1 MNYKP
6 DESTLISYLYGEL
19 SDKENEKVQRYF
31 QEHPEELTAFKE
43 LLQVRTIMGEMQDKE
58 VIAPPILVEEGSNL
72 RSLWRSAYFRIPMSI
87 AASFL
92 VVMIAA
98 KLLGT
103 QISYSN
109 NELKV
114 SFGNKVE
121 PKIENTASG
130 LSEGKVQ
137 EMINQ
142 SLAENNQVVTSNWNA
157 RQQELNHSIQKSLQ
171 QNSLKIDE
179 MMKTAS
185 QASQDQVRTFVAGLQ
200 DQNLKLMKD
209 YLQLSS
215 NDQKKYIEN
224 LLVDF
229 SKYMQE
235 QRKQDMMVFQT
246 RVGSIEKNSDQFKQE
261 TEQILASIISNLDG
275 TTKKTN
281 NY

>member
-19 SDKENEKVQRYF
+19 NDKEREKVQRYF
-31 QEHPEELTAFKE
+31 SEHPEELKN
-43 LLQVRTIMGEMQDKE
+43 LQQLSTVRTIMGEVHDKE
-58 VIAPPILVEEGSNL
+58 VIAPPILVEDESTW
-72 RSLWRSAYFRIPMSI
+72 RSLVRSTYFRIPLSM

-103 QISYSN
+103 QISYSDS
-109 NELKV
+109 ELKI

-121 PKIENTASG
+121 QKTEPAVNHLSENRVKEMIHQSLEENNRITAS
-130 LSEGKVQ
+130 
-137 EMINQ
+137 
-142 SLAENNQVVTSNWNA
+142 NWMA
-157 RQQELNHSIQKSLQ
+157 DQQALNKSIQKSLQ
-171 QNSLKIDE
+171 QNSQKIDV
-179 MMKTAS
+179 MMQTAS
-185 QASQDQVRTFVAGLQ
+185 KASQDQIRTFVASLQ
-200 DQNLKLMKD
+200 DNNLKLMKD

-215 NDQKKYIEN
+215 TEQKKYIEN

-235 QRKQDMMVFQT
+235 QRKQDLVAFQS
-246 RVGSIEKNSDQFKQE
+246 RVGNIEKNSDQFKQE

-275 TTKKTN
+275 TTKKTS